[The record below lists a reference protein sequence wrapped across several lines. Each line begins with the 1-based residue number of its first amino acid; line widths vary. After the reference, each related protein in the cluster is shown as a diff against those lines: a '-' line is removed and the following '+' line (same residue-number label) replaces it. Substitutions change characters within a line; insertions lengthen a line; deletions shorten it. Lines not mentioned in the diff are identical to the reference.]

1 MKISKNEKQKEN
13 ETFTPELFIK
23 VIRFI
28 SLVFITVIC
37 TQILYDFFRMSHYD
51 AGTILVN
58 VFAISIMVGI
68 EIAIW
73 IGAPLFI
80 IGGQYEASR

>member
-1 MKISKNEKQKEN
+1 MKISKNEKQKKTEI
-13 ETFTPELFIK
+13 FTPELFIT

-37 TQILYDFFRMSHYD
+37 MQILFDFFRTGHYD

-58 VFAISIMVGI
+58 IFAVSIMVLI

-80 IGGQYEASR
+80 IGGQYEAY